1 MQDINDDEP
10 EVTWDDVKPESPAYQ
25 KGMVAAEECD
35 ALRHLAWP
43 RDLRDMQHAMG
54 LFKKPETYDDYRYA
68 FHLLGEV
75 AERLREARDFPE
87 KRILRRWQ
95 DVQFAVAVSA
105 GHDRD
110 YILPFLKTAAQDFA
124 VVPPPEDKSDLLAV
138 ATWTMA
144 SLLDVLTSDPEK
156 FAGVQKAIKTKFIEM
171 FPGVRRGRIVNGQL
185 VLDPEP
191 QVIPFP
197 RASDDD
203 EIKGRADDP
212 EGRL

>member
-1 MQDINDDEP
+1 MRSAVAAEPVHIAVDIRSLQRVCAPYRRSTPMEDINDDEP
-10 EVTWDDVKPESPAYQ
+10 EVTWDDVKPGSPAYQ

-95 DVQFAVAVSA
+95 
-105 GHDRD
+105 
-110 YILPFLKTAAQDFA
+110 
-124 VVPPPEDKSDLLAV
+124 
-138 ATWTMA
+138 
-144 SLLDVLTSDPEK
+144 
-156 FAGVQKAIKTKFIEM
+156 
-171 FPGVRRGRIVNGQL
+171 
-185 VLDPEP
+185 
-191 QVIPFP
+191 
-197 RASDDD
+197 
-203 EIKGRADDP
+203 
-212 EGRL
+212 